1 MPALEFEKPIVD
13 LETRIEEL
21 KTYGS
26 SSNVDMTEELA
37 LLEKR
42 LTRLRSETYD
52 KLTRWQRVQLARAPG
67 RPTALDFIGRI
78 FSDFQ
83 ELHGDRAYGED
94 SAIVGGLARL
104 EGQAIVLIAQQKGRD
119 TKENIARNFGM
130 AHPEGFRKAMRLMDM
145 ADKFGLPLITLVDT
159 PGAYPGIAAEE
170 RGQAWLIAQS
180 IQKMTRLRVPV
191 ISVIIGEGGSGGAL
205 AIAVGNRVLI
215 LENAVYSVISPE
227 SCAAI
232 IWRDAKEAAKA
243 AEALRLTA
251 KDLEQFAIVDEV
263 IPEPKGGAHNDPVG
277 SSDELK
283 KALLNHLEQ
292 MKGMSYSELLD
303 SRAERF
309 RKLGVFEEL
318 A

>member
-26 SSNVDMTEELA
+26 NSNVDMTEELA

-42 LTRLRSETYD
+42 LERLRSETYD

-78 FSDFQ
+78 FTDFQ

-232 IWRDAKEAAKA
+232 VWRDAKEASKA

-251 KDLEQFAIVDEV
+251 KDLEQFSIVDEV

-292 MKGMSYSELLD
+292 MNGMSHSELLD

>member
-21 KTYGS
+21 KAYGS
-26 SSNVDMTEELA
+26 SSNVDMSEELA

-42 LTRLRSETYD
+42 LERLRSETYE
-52 KLTRWQRVQLARAPG
+52 KLSRWQRVQLARAPG

-78 FSDFQ
+78 FTDFQ

-104 EGQAIVLIAQQKGRD
+104 EGRAVVLIGQQKGRD

-232 IWRDAKEAAKA
+232 VWRDAKEASKA

-251 KDLEQFAIVDEV
+251 RDLEQFSIVDEV

-277 SSDELK
+277 SSEELK

-292 MKGMSYSELLD
+292 MNGMSHTALLE

>member
-1 MPALEFEKPIVD
+1 MAALEFEKPIVD

-21 KTYGS
+21 KAYGS
-26 SSNVDMTEELA
+26 SSNVDMSEELA

-42 LTRLRSETYD
+42 LERLRSETYE

-104 EGQAIVLIAQQKGRD
+104 EGRAVVIIGQQKGRD

-232 IWRDAKEAAKA
+232 VWRDAKEAAKA

-251 KDLEQFAIVDEV
+251 RDLEQFSIVDEV

-283 KALLNHLEQ
+283 KSLLQHLEQ
-292 MKGMSYSELLD
+292 MKGMSHTELLD